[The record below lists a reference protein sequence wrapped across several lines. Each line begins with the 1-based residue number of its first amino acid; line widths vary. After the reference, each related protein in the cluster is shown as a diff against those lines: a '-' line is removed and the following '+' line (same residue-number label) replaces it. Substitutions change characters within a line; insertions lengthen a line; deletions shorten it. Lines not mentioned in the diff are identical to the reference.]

1 MRKYFPGVDPDFSV
15 RGGATVKAETL
26 IKEENLLVHYTVGKN
41 KD

>member
-15 RGGATVKAETL
+15 RGDATVKAETL
-26 IKEENLLVHYTVGKN
+26 IKEENLLIHYTAGEN